1 METERLN
8 IRRFQ
13 QLDCNDL
20 HDILGDAILME
31 FTEPPFSLSQTRD
44 FLENFCI
51 RRTPQVA
58 FAVELKATQKV
69 IGYLLLK
76 PLDHKGTFELG
87 FWINRDFWRTGIAF
101 EACQCLIAHAF
112 LNRSAQKIVAETC
125 DVKKA
130 VPLLKKIRTEDGS
143 RHFVS
148 NDRQSR
154 TKTRYLLVK
163 FRKIKK
169 SIALFYFCQY

>member
-1 METERLN
+1 MMEKKEFLWEKMETERLN

-130 VPLLKKIRTEDGS
+130 VPLLKKLGLRMDHVILSAMTDNHGQKRDTYWLSLE
-143 RHFVS
+143 
-148 NDRQSR
+148 
-154 TKTRYLLVK
+154 K
-163 FRKIKK
+163 
-169 SIALFYFCQY
+169 